1 MAKEILLY
9 KPVNTDSA
17 IEVVNALEDA
27 RVEDIVLRINTSG
40 GGPEDMYSIIAK
52 FTEHEGNKIIKVDGK
67 AYSAGAF
74 LLAYS
79 NNVEALDT
87 SKFLIHRA
95 SYGQVFEKSPR
106 MTKELWDNL
115 KSINE
120 SMREGFEAK
129 VDADKF
135 KEVSGVSLDE
145 VFSLDSRIDVFLNAK
160 QAKEIG
166 LVDRI
171 VKITPEIQSRLEAFH
186 NEEAYEIVK
195 PNSKLNN
202 MKIDQMK
209 ADHPELFAQVLAL
222 GVSQEQDRVE
232 SVMVFAHLDLD
243 KSKEILASGNC
254 LSEKD
259 KAEFSLK
266 AMQVNSLQT
275 MVTESPEAVVT
286 APVVAE
292 NEPTAFSS
300 FQAELDETLKNK

>member
-1 MAKEILLY
+1 
-9 KPVNTDSA
+9 
-17 IEVVNALEDA
+17 
-27 RVEDIVLRINTSG
+27 
-40 GGPEDMYSIIAK
+40 
-52 FTEHEGNKIIKVDGK
+52 
-67 AYSAGAF
+67 
-74 LLAYS
+74 
-79 NNVEALDT
+79 
-87 SKFLIHRA
+87 
-95 SYGQVFEKSPR
+95 
-106 MTKELWDNL
+106 
-115 KSINE
+115 
-120 SMREGFEAK
+120 
-129 VDADKF
+129 
-135 KEVSGVSLDE
+135 
-145 VFSLDSRIDVFLNAK
+145 
-160 QAKEIG
+160 
-166 LVDRI
+166 
-171 VKITPEIQSRLEAFH
+171 
-186 NEEAYEIVK
+186 
-195 PNSKLNN
+195 
-202 MKIDQMK
+202 MK